1 MSQAPSTAQG
11 FLITG
16 SGVRAIAPGL
26 WVLHGQGNSF
36 VAETQAG
43 LVLVDAG
50 PGGQV
55 TRGMI
60 EGLRGVSGRPLHAIC
75 FSHGHLGYNSGL
87 PLWLAHASERGDPP
101 PRVIAHQRLSLRTAR
116 YRDTMAL
123 QERMAELQFRR
134 PAGSFRGKFP
144 PPEVGEVFDQRLL
157 LGGDADPSAVELL
170 WSPSET
176 DDAIALW
183 CPAQRVLYG
192 GPAVIDSIPNLGTP
206 FRTQRDTARWAA
218 TLERLAALRPERVVR
233 EFGPELVGEDEV
245 QAVLLGTARAL
256 RWVRDEVVRLMNEG
270 LGERQILEAIAYPP
284 ELFERPW
291 MQPTY
296 GDPDWVVRDVY
307 RSENG
312 WWDRNPTHL
321 HPAGTAQVSAALAA
335 AITDKQAVLDQ
346 AQALADA
353 GDHQLALHVIDLL
366 ATLQDPSEPVRR
378 ARELKATWLR
388 ERASQV
394 RSYVSKSL
402 YHGCA
407 ELLEQGRGAEFG
419 VA

>member
-1 MSQAPSTAQG
+1 
-11 FLITG
+11 
-16 SGVRAIAPGL
+16 
-26 WVLHGQGNSF
+26 
-36 VAETQAG
+36 
-43 LVLVDAG
+43 
-50 PGGQV
+50 
-55 TRGMI
+55 MI
-60 EGLRGVSGRPLHAIC
+60 EGLRSVSDRPLHAIC

-101 PRVIAHQRLSLRTAR
+101 PRVIAHQRLPLRTAR

-144 PPEVGEVFDQRLL
+144 PPEATEVFDERLV
-157 LGGDADPSAVELL
+157 LGGEADPSAVELV

-176 DDAIALW
+176 DDAIAVW

-206 FRTQRDTARWAA
+206 FRTQRDTARWAT
-218 TLERLAALRPERVVR
+218 TLERLAALRPDRVVR

-256 RWVRDEVVRLMNEG
+256 RWVRDEVVRLMNQG
-270 LGERQILEAIAYPP
+270 LGERQILEAISYPP

-296 GDPDWVVRDVY
+296 GDPDWIVRDVY

-321 HPAGTAQVSAALAA
+321 HPAATAQVSAALAS
-335 AITDKQAVLDQ
+335 AITDKQAVLEQ

-353 GDHQLALHVIDLL
+353 GRHQLALHVIDLL
-366 ATLQDPSEPVRR
+366 ATLQDNSGPVRR
-378 ARELKATWLR
+378 ARELKAAWLR

-407 ELLEQGRGAEFG
+407 ELLEQGRGDGFG